1 MQRCQYLQFHPISAV
16 SHPFPLHPCTLARNE
31 GNAVEQ
37 GTHKELMELGGRYFE
52 LVKLQSLERL
62 E

>member
-1 MQRCQYLQFHPISAV
+1 MLV
-16 SHPFPLHPCTLARNE
+16 LDE
-31 GNAVEQ
+31 GNVVEQ
-37 GTHKELMELGGRYFE
+37 GTHKELMGLGGRYFE